1 MDEQKV
7 LAEAEAALGNGDRL
21 IAIGVVQPRGTGLA
35 MLAGG
40 SLGASAAGFLGGS
53 FGAAGRAIADGV
65 GGVAGTLAGQQVD
78 ATSAGHTGETGYMFI
93 AASEQRLYLFQGHS
107 GVTVTL
113 GALIATFE
121 RNDVA
126 IEVHSRPL
134 RQILVIEVLHSGDR
148 WVFEA
153 PRGPVFR
160 DKALLA
166 LLHPG

>member
-1 MDEQKV
+1 VDEQKM
-7 LAEAEAALGNGDRL
+7 LTEAEAALGNGDRL
-21 IAIGVVQPRGTGLA
+21 IAIGLVQPRGAGLA

-40 SLGASAAGFLGGS
+40 SFGSRAGGAIDSVAAGL
-53 FGAAGRAIADGV
+53 

-78 ATSAGHTGETGYMFI
+78 AASAGHAGETAYMFI
-93 AASEQRLYLFQGHS
+93 AASEQRLYVFRGHD
-107 GVTVTL
+107 GITVTL
-113 GALIATFE
+113 GELLATFE
-121 RNDVA
+121 RDDVA

-166 LLHPG
+166 VLHPG